1 MRKPSRDLIL
11 VVTVVI
17 GLCGGRSVLAG
28 AERADAFSVIVV
40 VHDRAQVFPGTLDQ
54 ALKEAAR
61 IYRQAGVAT
70 EWLMDPTRASGVS
83 ANTDRPS
90 VQAFTVQLIIQP
102 TLRMAGHSPSRFL
115 MGAAPRTTRDC
126 GGTAY
131 LFFDQIA
138 GFSSVRQVDAALAM
152 GTVIAHEVGHLL
164 LRQHGH
170 SAEGLMR
177 ASWDSND
184 WHRAARGFLLF
195 SSDDAATIRATSS
208 SCRQGGPD

>member
-1 MRKPSRDLIL
+1 MRKPSRDLVL
-11 VVTVVI
+11 SVPVVI
-17 GLCGGRSVLAG
+17 GLCGGHSVLAG
-28 AERADAFSVIVV
+28 AERADAFPVIVV
-40 VHDRAQVFPGTLDQ
+40 VHDRAQVFPRTLDQ

-102 TLRMAGHSPSRFL
+102 NLRMAGHRPSKFL
-115 MGAAPRTTRDC
+115 MGAAPRTSRDC
-126 GGTAY
+126 GGSVY
-131 LFFDQIA
+131 VFLDQIA
-138 GFSSVRQVDAALAM
+138 EFSSVQRIDPALAM
-152 GTVIAHEVGHLL
+152 GTVIAHEVGHHL

-170 SAEGLMR
+170 SAEGVMR
-177 ASWDSND
+177 SSWDSND
-184 WHRAARGFLLF
+184 WRRAARGFLLF

-208 SCRQGGPD
+208 SCRQGGRD